1 MQLSRAVCII
11 KFMNTQVWQI
21 NKDNIDSA
29 LIYKAGQILKDGGLV
44 AFPTETVYGLGG
56 DALNK
61 EASAKIYGAK
71 GRPSDNPLIVH
82 IASLKDLKK
91 ITSDVS
97 KEASA
102 LATAFW
108 PGPLTMIFKKTDLVP
123 METTGGLDTVA
134 VRMPRDEVAL
144 ALIQAAGGFVAAPSA
159 NTSGRPSPTKAIHV
173 KEDLDGKIPLILDS
187 GSAIIGLEST
197 IVDMTGEVP
206 TILRPGYIT
215 KEMMEQV
222 VGKVEIDKGI
232 VADNSHVKPKA
243 PGMKYRHYAP
253 KAAMT
258 IVDGEKEAVIA
269 KINELVDQAREKG
282 QKVAVL
288 AAEESVD
295 RYQASVVKSLGS
307 IDNELEIAANLYDAL
322 REFDHLEV
330 DVIYSESFS
339 TKQLGQAIM
348 NRLKKAAGQR
358 VIEV

>member
-1 MQLSRAVCII
+1 M

-21 NKDNIDSA
+21 NKDNIDST
-29 LIYKAGQILKDGGLV
+29 LISKAGQILKDGGLV

-82 IASLKDLKK
+82 IASLEDMKK
-91 ITSDVS
+91 ITMDVP
-97 KEASA
+97 EAAIA
-102 LATAFW
+102 LANAFW
-108 PGPLTMIFKKTDLVP
+108 PGPLTMIFQKTELVP
-123 METTGGLDTVA
+123 METTGGLNTVA

-144 ALIQAAGGFVAAPSA
+144 ALIAAAGGYVAAPSA

-222 VGKVEIDKGI
+222 IGKVEIDRGI
-232 VADNSHVKPKA
+232 VADNSDVKPKA

-269 KINELVDQAREKG
+269 KINGLVTEAKANG
-282 QKVAVL
+282 QKAAVL
-288 AAEESVD
+288 AAEESIA
-295 RYQASVVKSLGS
+295 RYHAHVVKSLGS
-307 IDNELEIAANLYDAL
+307 RENELEIAANLYDAL

-330 DVIYSESFS
+330 DVIYSESFA
-339 TKQLGQAIM
+339 TEQLGQAIM